1 MDIRFTRHAVNKFN
15 LLKLYGFNLTE
26 HSVVEAIRNPD
37 RIDERNGQ
45 RLALMALDEVYALRV
60 VYEERNEYYLVITF
74 YPVRRSRFG
83 L

>member
-1 MDIRFTRHAVNKFN
+1 LDIRFTRHALNKFK
-15 LLKLYGFNLTE
+15 LLNRYGFNLTE
-26 HSVVEAIRNPD
+26 DSVVEAVRNPH

-45 RLALMALDEVYALRV
+45 RLALMALDNVYALRV
-60 VYEERNEYYLVITF
+60 VYEERNEYYLIITF